1 VKTTGLESDSDPTAG
16 IGLGSRGRCLV
27 ERSGPGRRAQQPQQT
42 GVLPRQTQQQ
52 QPAFIMAVMQSQQ
65 AWIMSQQG
73 LSPLV
78 QVILTPFSVIS
89 HLQCAINMLQQ
100 QAIMPFI
107 VMQQQQAPPASIVQR
122 L

>member
-1 VKTTGLESDSDPTAG
+1 VKTAGLESDSDPTAG
-16 IGLGSRGRCLV
+16 VGLGSRGDSWLIAASRA
-27 ERSGPGRRAQQPQQT
+27 GAQQPQQT

-107 VMQQQQAPPASIVQR
+107 VMQQQQALPASIVQR